1 MNVSRVV
8 VPLLI
13 SVLTLS
19 ALVLALWIVSLVDSG
34 ASARVLEPIVIGREE
49 RPGLDGD
56 GGNTV
61 DATSST
67 TTTTGVGSHSV
78 FSSVETVEQ
87 PIHMRTMGGSM
98 ERAPSANPPSTS
110 SQRPPATSPPPTHGD
125 GENGDGA
132 MERSGMAVSY
142 THLRAHE
149 TKANLVCRLLLENK
163 KKTTTTI

>member
-19 ALVLALWIVSLVDSG
+19 ALVMALWIVSLVDSG
-34 ASARVLEPIVIGREE
+34 ASARGLEPIVIGREE

-78 FSSVETVEQ
+78 SSSVETVEQ
-87 PIHMRTMGGSM
+87 PIHMRTM
-98 ERAPSANPPSTS
+98 
-110 SQRPPATSPPPTHGD
+110 
-125 GENGDGA
+125 DGA
-132 MERSGMAVSY
+132 MERSGADSSGMGSSGMGSSGMDSSGRERVTDADSG
-142 THLRAHE
+142 R
-149 TKANLVCRLLLENK
+149 R
-163 KKTTTTI
+163 